1 MCEAKIR
8 IYVNRVVKIKK
19 IKYFLD
25 FNKLNLKNK
34 NITIKYNN
42 ELISRVRGKKK
53 LVNKD
58 INDITIAPLMIIL
71 E

>member
-42 ELISRVRGKKK
+42 ELSSRVRGKKK